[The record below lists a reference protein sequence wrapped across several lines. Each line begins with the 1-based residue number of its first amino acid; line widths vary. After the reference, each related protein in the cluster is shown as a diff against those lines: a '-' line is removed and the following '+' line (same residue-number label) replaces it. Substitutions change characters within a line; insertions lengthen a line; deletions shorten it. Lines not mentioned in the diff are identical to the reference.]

1 MNKYQAICQI
11 RDMLSEPMEQSSDPA
26 ITRQLHAIDAKLQYF
41 LEKDVDFKKVVDCL
55 DDGVFITD
63 NQGNVLYVNPAY
75 TKNTGIQPERVINHN
90 VRDLTGKDKVYTGGS
105 VPDVLKTKKPAFRLS
120 TAIKDGKP
128 QMSYAIGTPLFDQEG
143 NLHQVVALS
152 RPIISLKL
160 LKNDF
165 NAFIKELHQIERSA
179 SNAVSQDSQ
188 KPEMIGK
195 DTSLANIWTLISH
208 VAASDATILVTGESG
223 VGKEVIADE
232 IYRNSKRNK
241 APFIKI
247 NCASIPA
254 QLLESEL
261 FGYEKGAF
269 SGANVKGKPGLF
281 ELANNGTLL
290 LDEIG
295 DMPMDLQVKL
305 LRAIQSQEIT
315 RIGGTKPIKLN
326 IRFIALTNSDL
337 KEKIKAGSFR
347 QDLYYRLNVIPIHVP
362 PLRERTGDIEALSR
376 HFIDIF
382 SQKYDCP
389 LTLTPRQ
396 VGYLRQYQWPGNI
409 RELENIIEY
418 LVLCSSGVGQV
429 EDGVITGLL
438 NISQQQE
445 PVSANTDFNT
455 AVAQFEKQLLEA
467 TLSTC
472 DNLRDAGRKLNINAS
487 TISRKIKQYDI
498 DYPKKREDKG

>member
-1 MNKYQAICQI
+1 
-11 RDMLSEPMEQSSDPA
+11 
-26 ITRQLHAIDAKLQYF
+26 
-41 LEKDVDFKKVVDCL
+41 
-55 DDGVFITD
+55 
-63 NQGNVLYVNPAY
+63 
-75 TKNTGIQPERVINHN
+75 
-90 VRDLTGKDKVYTGGS
+90 
-105 VPDVLKTKKPAFRLS
+105 
-120 TAIKDGKP
+120 
-128 QMSYAIGTPLFDQEG
+128 
-143 NLHQVVALS
+143 
-152 RPIISLKL
+152 
-160 LKNDF
+160 
-165 NAFIKELHQIERSA
+165 
-179 SNAVSQDSQ
+179 
-188 KPEMIGK
+188 MI
-195 DTSLANIWTLISH
+195 H
-208 VAASDATILVTGESG
+208 
-223 VGKEVIADE
+223 
-232 IYRNSKRNK
+232 
-241 APFIKI
+241 
-247 NCASIPA
+247 
-254 QLLESEL
+254 
-261 FGYEKGAF
+261 
-269 SGANVKGKPGLF
+269 
-281 ELANNGTLL
+281 
-290 LDEIG
+290 
-295 DMPMDLQVKL
+295 
-305 LRAIQSQEIT
+305 
-315 RIGGTKPIKLN
+315 
-326 IRFIALTNSDL
+326 
-337 KEKIKAGSFR
+337 
-347 QDLYYRLNVIPIHVP
+347 IHVP